1 MNQKNNYLQD
11 MVLAQKNDVPI
22 GMYSICSANPV
33 VLETSVDFAAKL
45 QIPLLIESTCN
56 QVNQY
61 GGYTGMLPNQFID
74 FVWRLVEKNDLPREK
89 IILGGDHL
97 GPYPWRN
104 ESVSNAM
111 QKAKTLVHD
120 YVTAGYSKIH
130 LDASMPC
137 ANDDP
142 TNPLDVVEGA
152 NRTVALCKIAE
163 DSLEKSGR
171 NDSLFYVIGTEVP
184 SPGGVE
190 TNEEIHLTRVTD
202 VRETI
207 EETQKAFLKHGM
219 EDAWDRVIAIVVH
232 PGVDFGNNIIYPYNQ
247 DKAVYLTGYI
257 KSQPQLVYEAH
268 STDYQSQKALRQMV
282 EDQFAILK
290 VGPELTFAYREAI
303 FALEFIE
310 TELLDIQAGLPLSNL
325 RSVVDFVMLNN
336 PVHWQKYYKGTEQEQ
351 AIARKYSYTDRIRYY
366 WSDPKIQKAISCLYM
381 NLADVEIPSS
391 LISQY
396 FALQQGSIPSSLDF
410 AKPTWLI
417 KNRIQNVLQKYASA
431 CGSNI

>member
-1 MNQKNNYLQD
+1 
-11 MVLAQKNDVPI
+11 
-22 GMYSICSANPV
+22 
-33 VLETSVDFAAKL
+33 
-45 QIPLLIESTCN
+45 
-56 QVNQY
+56 
-61 GGYTGMLPNQFID
+61 
-74 FVWRLVEKNDLPREK
+74 
-89 IILGGDHL
+89 
-97 GPYPWRN
+97 
-104 ESVSNAM
+104 
-111 QKAKTLVHD
+111 
-120 YVTAGYSKIH
+120 
-130 LDASMPC
+130 
-137 ANDDP
+137 
-142 TNPLDVVEGA
+142 
-152 NRTVALCKIAE
+152 
-163 DSLEKSGR
+163 
-171 NDSLFYVIGTEVP
+171 
-184 SPGGVE
+184 
-190 TNEEIHLTRVTD
+190 
-202 VRETI
+202 
-207 EETQKAFLKHGM
+207 
-219 EDAWDRVIAIVVH
+219 
-232 PGVDFGNNIIYPYNQ
+232 
-247 DKAVYLTGYI
+247 
-257 KSQPQLVYEAH
+257 
-268 STDYQSQKALRQMV
+268 MV